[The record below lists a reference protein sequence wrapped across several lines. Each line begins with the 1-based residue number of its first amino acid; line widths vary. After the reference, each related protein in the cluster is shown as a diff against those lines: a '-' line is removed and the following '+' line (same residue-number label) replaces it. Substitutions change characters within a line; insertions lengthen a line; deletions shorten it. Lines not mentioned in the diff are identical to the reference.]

1 MLVALTSSTLS
12 FSTSIQRHLF
22 GRLQCAIGPCLGT
35 CSEVYQ
41 FRKERCLISSWLTIH
56 WHIWIHPWD
65 IRSYNFKDLTQH
77 GMMFDDIPEKAPRNS
92 RCSSRT
98 PGWSN
103 APDLHPWHTGMQFK
117 CHCCLVWPCWI
128 FPSKQAKRGVLW
140 LGSWFPWYSR
150 YWS

>member
-77 GMMFDDIPEKAPRNS
+77 GMMFDDHPGKGTSEQPVQFQNAWMEQRPRSSSMAHWNAVQMS
-92 RCSSRT
+92 LLFSLAMLNFSVQTSQERCT
-98 PGWSN
+98 VAWI
-103 APDLHPWHTGMQFK
+103 
-117 CHCCLVWPCWI
+117 LVSLI
-128 FPSKQAKRGVLW
+128 F
-140 LGSWFPWYSR
+140 
-150 YWS
+150 